1 VGAPVHVWV
10 APAGAEPGAAAHTLL
25 LELAGTLV
33 RTPRLSHSPDGQPL
47 IPGLAVSVSHT
58 HQLVAVAASYDGPL
72 GVDLEEVYPRQVQ
85 ALARRWFTAEELA
98 WTNRQPDELIA
109 FLQLWTAKEAVGKA
123 MGRGLRGGGLWREMP
138 LGGGV
143 VESEPHLLVT
153 YVPWP
158 GAVLALA
165 TPVGLTEVVVHH
177 ESPAADGSSVF
188 PPRSGRPED
197 RCTSPTLDPPCAR
210 G

>member
-1 VGAPVHVWV
+1 M
-10 APAGAEPGAAAHTLL
+10 APAGAEPRAAAHTLL

-33 RTPRLSHSPDGQPL
+33 RAPRLSHSPDGQPL
-47 IPGLAVSVSHT
+47 VPGLAVSVSHT
-58 HQLVAVAASYDGPL
+58 HQLVAVVASYGGPL
-72 GVDLEEVYPRQVQ
+72 GVDLEEAYPREVQ

-123 MGRGLRGGGLWREMP
+123 LGRGLRGAGLRRAMP

-153 YVPWP
+153 YVPWS

-165 TPVGLTEVVVHH
+165 APVCLTEIVVHH
-177 ESPAADGSSVF
+177 ESPVSPVAGFSRLGTAG
-188 PPRSGRPED
+188 PRD
-197 RCTSPTLDPPCAR
+197 RRASPTLDPPCAR

>member
-1 VGAPVHVWV
+1 MGAPVHVWV
-10 APAGAEPGAAAHTLL
+10 ASAGAEPRAAAHALL

-33 RTPRLSHSPDGQPL
+33 GTPRLSHSADGQPL
-47 IPGLAVSVSHT
+47 VPGLAVSVSHT
-58 HQLVAVAASYDGPL
+58 HHLVAVVASYDGPL

-85 ALARRWFTAEELA
+85 ALATRWFGAEELA
-98 WTNRQPDELIA
+98 WMGRQPDELIA
-109 FLQLWTAKEAVGKA
+109 FLHLWTAKEAVGKA
-123 MGRGLRGGGLWREMP
+123 TGHGLRRAGLRRVMP

-165 TPVGLTEVVVHH
+165 APVGLTEIVIHHETALRNVDRSRTSLPVVV
-177 ESPAADGSSVF
+177 
-188 PPRSGRPED
+188 
-197 RCTSPTLDPPCAR
+197 R
-210 G
+210 GN